1 LFLKVG
7 GRIQGRGSPVAD
19 NLCCGRGAYRVPQC
33 PHAPLP
39 SSSRAQLLF
48 YESAGRGAACRQQ
61 RSTPGSAGSRSPGHG
76 CRRTPPG
83 RAGNRWL
90 SAPVCCEEARRHAR
104 GSKNGRSQ
112 RAPGNDRSG
121 PCARAAGVCCTH
133 AVRMRSTRRK
143 HAGGNGVRWQSR
155 PASERDMC
163 SFSKTAVAIRSTWC
177 RAESSPSVRL
187 CERGG

>member
-1 LFLKVG
+1 LLKTSAAAAV
-7 GRIQGRGSPVAD
+7 
-19 NLCCGRGAYRVPQC
+19 RVVC
-33 PHAPLP
+33 PSARMPPPPFQLP
-39 SSSRAQLLF
+39 R
-48 YESAGRGAACRQQ
+48 SAAFRRVRLARPACRLQ
-61 RSTPGSAGSRSPGHG
+61 RSTPGSRCSAGSRSPGHG
-76 CRRTPPG
+76 CRQTPPG

-90 SAPVCCEEARRHAR
+90 SAPVCCDAARRHAR

-155 PASERDMC
+155 PASERDTC
-163 SFSKTAVAIRSTWC
+163 SFSKTAVAIRSTWW